1 MESHTNTTPGTVQ
14 GTQCYAVPST
24 KHMPPRMTGANDSDG
39 ADKTVRTSIEVDEE
53 VWRQL
58 RAKAV
63 EDGAQVSEML
73 ETVLREYFDMT
84 EPDTN

>member
-1 MESHTNTTPGTVQ
+1 MTDGT
-14 GTQCYAVPST
+14 
-24 KHMPPRMTGANDSDG
+24 DSDG
-39 ADKTVRTSIEVDEE
+39 SHDTVRTSIEVDED

-73 ETVLREYFDMT
+73 ETVLREYFDM
-84 EPDTN
+84 DTTDQN